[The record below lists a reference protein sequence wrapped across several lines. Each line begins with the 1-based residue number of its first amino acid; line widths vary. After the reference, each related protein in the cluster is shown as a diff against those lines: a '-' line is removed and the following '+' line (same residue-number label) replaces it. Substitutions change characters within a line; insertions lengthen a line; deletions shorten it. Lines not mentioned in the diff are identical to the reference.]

1 MRLEGRYLGILG
13 FGRSGKSLKR
23 LMDKLGVKT
32 FVSDIKE
39 GDEREN
45 TYRIL
50 MCDIVSPSPGIPPH
64 HRVLSRVEGSKIPII
79 PELDIGWRFLKGKV
93 IAITGTNGK
102 STTAYFTHK
111 LINGSFIG
119 GNWGNPVSD
128 LAFNEGI
135 FVLEVSSF
143 QLHYTTEF
151 KPDIAVIT
159 NISPDHLDWH
169 LTFEKYL
176 NDKLKIFRNMDNGDF
191 SILNADDEY
200 FDVCRKNAKGTILT
214 VSINPKKADVFYD
227 NGFIFGEFGRIKL
240 PKHLQTPPLIYD
252 TMFAVLS
259 AYLIGIKD
267 FNLDDL
273 FPLKGRV
280 EFIDKI
286 GDVEFYDDS
295 KGTNPHATLYAIKNF
310 ESVVLIMGGDNK
322 GLGFESLRE
331 EVKRRVKGIV
341 AIGKSKNL
349 IVDTFSDI
357 VTVLEADNMYD
368 AVEKAYSMSSGE
380 PVLLSPACA
389 SFDMFRDYK
398 HRSEVFKNAV
408 KELKIKYHNKVTN
421 T

>member
-13 FGRSGKSLKR
+13 FGRSGKSLKS
-23 LMDKLGVKT
+23 LMDKIGVKT

-64 HRVLSRVEGSKIPII
+64 HRVLNRVENSGIPII
-79 PELDIGWRFLKGKV
+79 PELEIGWKFLKGRV

-119 GNWGNPVSD
+119 GNWGIPVSD
-128 LAFNEGI
+128 LAFKEGI

-143 QLHYTTEF
+143 QLHYIKEF

-169 LTFEKYL
+169 LTFENYL
-176 NDKLKIFRNMDNGDF
+176 SDKLKIFRNMNERDF

-200 FDVCRKNAKGTILT
+200 FEVCRKNAKGKVLT
-214 VSINPKKADVFYD
+214 VSINSKNSDVFYD
-227 NGFIFGEFGRIKL
+227 RGFIFGGFGRIEM

-259 AYLIGIKD
+259 AYLMGVRE
-267 FNLDDL
+267 FNLEEL
-273 FPLKGRV
+273 QPLKGRV
-280 EFIDKI
+280 ELVDRV
-286 GDVEFYDDS
+286 GNVEFYDDS

-310 ESVVLIMGGDNK
+310 ERVVLIMGGDNK
-322 GLGFESLRE
+322 GLGFESLRD
-331 EVKRRVKGIV
+331 EVRKRVKGIV
-341 AIGKSKNL
+341 AIGKSKKL
-349 IVDTFSDI
+349 VKDTFSDI
-357 VTVLEADNMYD
+357 VYVVEADDMYD
-368 AVEKAYSMSSGE
+368 AVKKAYGISSGE

-398 HRSEVFKNAV
+398 HRSEVFRNAV
-408 KELKIKYHNKVTN
+408 KILKINSKNS
-421 T
+421 